1 MGSAEATPGATVRAA
16 AAIAPLMP
24 TLASKF
30 RVFIGLQFRGGELD
44 FPGGF
49 VELSMKI
56 IRVTDVSREV
66 GSENLLLARVW
77 KAAIGRTYEHM
88 SENEQVN
95 QNPEKDPDDWVT
107 GDEPMTGPQ
116 KSYLGTLAQEA
127 GEDVPEGLS
136 KAQASEMID
145 KLQGETGRG

>member
-1 MGSAEATPGATVRAA
+1 
-16 AAIAPLMP
+16 
-24 TLASKF
+24 
-30 RVFIGLQFRGGELD
+30 
-44 FPGGF
+44 
-49 VELSMKI
+49 MKI
-56 IRVTDVSREV
+56 IRVTDVSRKV
-66 GSENLLLARVW
+66 GPESLLLARVW